1 MSLKYYKEEVDGD
14 RTERSEMR
22 KEMYRLNQNLV
33 RTLLQVLEL
42 KQEIFIPQNENL
54 YMKLMIIYLCYI
66 ISSYR
71 ILVHK

>member
-1 MSLKYYKEEVDGD
+1 MSLKYYKEEVDGN

-42 KQEIFIPQNENL
+42 KQEIFILQNENL
-54 YMKLMIIYLCYI
+54 YMKLMIIYLCHI